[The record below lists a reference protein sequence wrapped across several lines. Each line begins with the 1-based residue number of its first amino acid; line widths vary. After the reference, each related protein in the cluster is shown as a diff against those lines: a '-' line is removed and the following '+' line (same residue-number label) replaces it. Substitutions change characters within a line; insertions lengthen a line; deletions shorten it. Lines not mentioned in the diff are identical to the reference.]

1 MTRTPSTKSV
11 LKTLREAAFNMDAI
25 IDQGRGWIE
34 VGFLND
40 EGRCADR
47 EATESAMFFASHFL
61 GWGGYRTGYGSWIL
75 KFRYQR
81 NELVANNID

>member
-1 MTRTPSTKSV
+1 MTRTPSKATV

-25 IDQGRGWIE
+25 IEQGRGWIE

-40 EGRCADR
+40 EGVCADR

-61 GWGGYRTGYGSWIL
+61 GWDGYRTGYGSYIL
-75 KFRYQR
+75 KHNYQR
-81 NELVANNID
+81 NELVAANID